1 MEKRQISELETK
13 LKSVDSR
20 VNRQLF
26 ILLVIFLVVGVVI
39 DKLHIKSS
47 AANSG
52 LILLLIAVVLHSI
65 RAVISGKRK
74 VAEEFGVVCSV
85 CGKTPKAF
93 FIMQAMRKKKCQYC
107 GGLIDMPNKAA
118 ADELR

>member
-1 MEKRQISELETK
+1 MKTRPTKEFDAK
-13 LKSVDSR
+13 LKAVDTR

-26 ILLVIFLVVGVVI
+26 ILLGAFLAVGVVI

-47 AANSG
+47 GVNSG
-52 LILLLIAVVLHSI
+52 LIILLIAVVLNSI

-93 FIMQAMRKKKCQYC
+93 FMVQAMRNKQCPYC
-107 GGLIDMPNKAA
+107 GGLIDA
-118 ADELR
+118 

>member
-1 MEKRQISELETK
+1 MEKNKKSEIEAK
-13 LKSVDSR
+13 LKAVDSR

-26 ILLVIFLVVGVVI
+26 ILLGTFLVVGVVI

-47 AANSG
+47 ATNLV
-52 LILLLIAVVLHSI
+52 LIILLIAVVLNSI
-65 RAVISGKRK
+65 RDVITGKRK

-93 FIMQAMRKKKCQYC
+93 FIVQAMRKKKCPYC
-107 GGLIDMPNKAA
+107 GGQIDA
-118 ADELR
+118 